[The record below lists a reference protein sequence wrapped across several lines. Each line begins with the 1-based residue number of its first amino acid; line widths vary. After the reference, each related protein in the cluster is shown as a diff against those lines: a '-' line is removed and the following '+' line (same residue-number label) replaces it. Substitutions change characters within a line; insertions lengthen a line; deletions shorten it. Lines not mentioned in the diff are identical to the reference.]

1 MKTHLPSTLMRAKR
15 LRREMSLPEV
25 LLWKALKQRPA
36 GLKFRKQHPIGRFVA
51 DFYCDVA
58 NLVVEVDGIN
68 HDMGNQPV
76 FDIERDSWMRAQ
88 GMTVLRIPAREVLSD
103 VDAAIAAILAA
114 ADAAGPPPSVLRTA
128 GSPGGGGFA
137 LEL

>member
-1 MKTHLPSTLMRAKR
+1 MKTHLPSTLLRAKR

-51 DFYCDVA
+51 DFYCDA
-58 NLVVEVDGIN
+58 AKLVVEVDGIS
-68 HDMGNQPV
+68 HDMGDQPA
-76 FDIERDSWMRAQ
+76 FDIKRDSWLRDQ
-88 GMTVLRIPAREVLSD
+88 GVTILRISAREVLSD
-103 VDAAIAAILAA
+103 IDAALAAILAA
-114 ADAAGPPPSVLRTA
+114 AGAAGPPPSVLRTA
-128 GSPGGGGFA
+128 TSPGGGGFA